1 MRITGLLLA
10 FVLCWTS
17 ADAQVINGYAQV
29 TAIAGNVLTIGTTN
43 ETAASFT
50 VGKDVVIMQMQD
62 DVIGTNTGN
71 NASFGNLSAI
81 QQAGRYAIRKI
92 TAVTRSG
99 GVLTTVTLNGAT
111 GITFNTGA
119 NSSVQI
125 ITHELLGGGGN
136 YTTVANISALPWNGS
151 VGGMVSFQ
159 VGGTL
164 TLQHNITAD
173 GAGFRGGARD
183 PWTYTSPCNTTDF
196 RWSSTAAGT
205 EYFATKG
212 EGIYKLTNT
221 NWADG
226 RGKIINGGGGANQ
239 INAGGG
245 GGGNFT
251 DGGSAPLGWSCVA
264 DAGGI
269 GGLGLSAHI
278 SGTRI
283 FMGGG
288 GGGGEGNDN
297 VSTDGANGGGI
308 VLIEAGSIVTTGSC
322 SRRISADGLTAA
334 TSGND
339 GAGGAGAGGTV
350 VISCSSFSV
359 VAGCPL
365 TIRANGG
372 DGGTVNSSTHG
383 GGGGGGQGAVIYTGT
398 LPTTN
403 ITTQTV
409 NGLGGCNQTP
419 CVTRAGSGGGTNN
432 SGIIAGTHAPL
443 PIELVSFNATPV
455 EQRVDL
461 RWTTASEQNNAN
473 FSVER
478 SMDMLVWEAVIV
490 MPGAGNSQ
498 VVLNYSTTDMSPLP
512 RTSYYRLRQTD
523 FDGVSTV
530 SDIVSVSFNGAV
542 GTLNVFP
549 NPAQDLV
556 TAIYDAEEGTAKL
569 SVFNE
574 LGQAMSLPVQTKAGR
589 TEFDVSML
597 PAGTYV
603 VMLTTNGNVTTQ
615 RLLVQH

>member
-1 MRITGLLLA
+1 MRITGLLLT
-10 FVLCWTS
+10 FTLCWTTLN
-17 ADAQVINGYAQV
+17 AQVINGYAQV
-29 TAIAGNVLTIGTTN
+29 TAIAGTILTIGTTN
-43 ETAASFT
+43 ETAATFT

-92 TAVTRSG
+92 VATSRSG
-99 GVLTTVTLNGAT
+99 SVLTSVTLNAAP

-119 NSSVQI
+119 NASVQL

-136 YTTVANISALPWNGS
+136 YTTVANITALPWNGT

-183 PWTYTSPCNTTDF
+183 PWSYTSPCNTTDF

-205 EYFATKG
+205 EFFATKG

-251 DGGSAPLGWSCVA
+251 AGGSAPLGWSCVA

-269 GGLGLSAHI
+269 GGIGLSAHI
-278 SGTRI
+278 SGTRV

-288 GGGGEGNDN
+288 GGGGEGNDAL
-297 VSTDGANGGGI
+297 STDGANGGGI
-308 VLIEAGSIVTTGSC
+308 VLIEAGSIVTTGIG
-322 SRRISADGLTAA
+322 SRRISADGLVAG

-339 GAGGAGAGGTV
+339 GAGGGGAGGSI
-350 VISCSSFSV
+350 VISSAAFGV
-359 VAGCPL
+359 VSGCPV

-372 DGGTVNSSTHG
+372 DGGTVNSSSHG
-383 GGGGGGQGAVIYTGT
+383 GGGGGGQGVVIFTGA
-398 LPTTN
+398 LPTIN
-403 ITTQTV
+403 ITTRTV
-409 NGLGGCNQTP
+409 NGTGGCNETP
-419 CVTRAGSGGGTNN
+419 CISRAGSGGGTNN
-432 SGIIAGTHAPL
+432 TGILSGASAPL
-443 PIELVSFNATPV
+443 PIELIAFNALPNGH
-455 EQRVDL
+455 QVDL
-461 RWTTASEQNNAN
+461 RWATASEQNNAS
-473 FSVER
+473 FTVER
-478 SMDMLVWEAVIV
+478 SMDMQAWAAIITVA
-490 MPGAGNSQ
+490 GAGNSQ
-498 VVLNYSTTDMSPLP
+498 SLLNYASTDASPLP

-523 FDGVSTV
+523 FDGASSV
-530 SDIVSVSFNGAV
+530 SDIVSVSFEDAV
-542 GTLNVFP
+542 GTLTVFP
-549 NPAQDLV
+549 NPAQQLV
-556 TAIYDAEEGTAKL
+556 TAIYDAEEGMAQL

-574 LGQAMSLPVQTKAGR
+574 LGQAITLPVQTKAGR
-589 TEFDVSML
+589 SDFDVSML
-597 PAGTYV
+597 PSGAYV

-615 RLLVQH
+615 RLIVQH